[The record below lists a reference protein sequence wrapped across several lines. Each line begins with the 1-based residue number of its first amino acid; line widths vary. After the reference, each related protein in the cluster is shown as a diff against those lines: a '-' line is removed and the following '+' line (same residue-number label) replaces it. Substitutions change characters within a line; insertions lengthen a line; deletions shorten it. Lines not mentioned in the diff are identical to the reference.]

1 MDLLLSTFK
10 DFFGIVD
17 SKYIIAA
24 VIMTIVSVV
33 AIYIISMV
41 VTSFIKRR
49 EAVAVELPDVNV
61 ATGNVVEEAE
71 GFSVNEGEAITVEL
85 IDPSEDEVEYE
96 IKESNDKAFIEA
108 LTIETGE
115 LIIEDEGNVDM
126 PEVGEID
133 YEKIKEKKQKEI
145 IERIRQIAKADED
158 LNEIEEIMLNNADET
173 KDGEND

>member
-1 MDLLLSTFK
+1 MDLLLNTFR
-10 DFFGIVD
+10 DFFGIVN
-17 SKYIIAA
+17 SRYIIAA

-33 AIYIISMV
+33 VIYIISMV
-41 VTSFIKRR
+41 VTSFMKRR
-49 EAVAVELPDVNV
+49 KTVAVELPDVNV

-71 GFSVNEGEAITVEL
+71 AFSVNEEEAITVEL
-85 IDPSEDEVEYE
+85 IDSSEDEVEDE

-115 LIIEDEGNVDM
+115 LIVEDEGNVDM

-133 YEKIKEKKQKEI
+133 YDKIKEEKQEEV

-158 LNEIEEIMLNNADET
+158 LNEIEEIMLNVDET
-173 KDGEND
+173 KDGVND